1 MADFTFRHATPD
13 DALLVHSFV
22 KKLATYER
30 MAEKASSTVED
41 IRQALTEGLIHSI
54 LLEYEGKPIGF
65 CVYYFTYTT
74 FLGRAKL
81 FVEDI
86 FVDPEERRHGA
97 GRALLQELARIAAS
111 RNCVRMEF
119 QVLDWNDSAVDFYES
134 VGAEFVNNWLP
145 YAVDCDK
152 FQA

>member
-1 MADFTFRHATPD
+1 MSVFTFRHALPD
-13 DALLVHSFV
+13 DAVLVHSFV
-22 KKLATYER
+22 KKLAVYECL
-30 MAEKASSTVED
+30 AEKAVSTAED
-41 IRQALTEGLIHSI
+41 IRQALAAGLIHAII
-54 LLEYEGKPIGF
+54 LEEAGTAIGF

-86 FVDPEERRHGA
+86 FVEPERRRQGA
-97 GRALLQELARIAAS
+97 GRALLLEMARIANE

-134 VGAEFVNNWLP
+134 FGAEFVTNWLP
-145 YAVDCDK
+145 YAVDCASFK
-152 FQA
+152 P